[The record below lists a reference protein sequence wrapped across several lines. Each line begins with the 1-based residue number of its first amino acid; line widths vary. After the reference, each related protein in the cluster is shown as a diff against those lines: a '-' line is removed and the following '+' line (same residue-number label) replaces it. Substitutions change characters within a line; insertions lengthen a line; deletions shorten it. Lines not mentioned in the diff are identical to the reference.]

1 MIDCRIMWRM
11 MHDAWASKR
20 VLGKMKNLFLTI
32 CEVSLGCRQL
42 WTFAFPRNFRT
53 LCGHLPRR
61 LKRNNWEKSLKL
73 HTTFLVS
80 SFLSFIFARK
90 SIFIPITTR
99 AMVLETM
106 KKTSKTMD
114 AFILVQK
121 RHWVRIWAQ
130 ITRWENEKPS
140 SQKWETVL
148 DVDASTN
155 LFYPRGRIVT

>member
-1 MIDCRIMWRM
+1 MT
-11 MHDAWASKR
+11 HDAWALSKR
-20 VLGKMKNLFLTI
+20 ASHGKNEGPVFDDLWSVTGMPSTLNFCFSSKFPYFVWPSAASSKKKQLG
-32 CEVSLGCRQL
+32 
-42 WTFAFPRNFRT
+42 
-53 LCGHLPRR
+53 
-61 LKRNNWEKSLKL
+61 KSLKL